1 VDLVHV
7 GILGPL
13 EVRDGLGGAVEVAG
27 ARLRSLLVRLAL
39 DAGRPVPARVLV
51 DAVWG
56 DQPPADE
63 ANALQTLISRLR
75 RALGDPGLIA
85 QSPAGYR
92 LAIGD
97 DAVDASRF
105 AALAADGARALRDGD
120 PITASA
126 VLREALVLWRGPAL
140 VDAGPALQPAADR
153 LEDLRIAAVVD
164 RVAADV
170 ELGQAETAI
179 PELDALA
186 VEHPLDE
193 RIARQQVLALAA
205 TGRQA
210 DALRAY
216 ERVRERLVDE
226 LGVDPSVE
234 LQAAHLAV
242 LRGEVEQPDPPV
254 APRRTNLRAQ
264 LTSFVGRDEEVTRVG
279 KTLEENRLV
288 TIVGPGG
295 AGKTRLAIE
304 AGAKL
309 TAADGVWFAE
319 LAPVT
324 DPGDI
329 ALTVL
334 GSLGLRETH
343 LLDRRAQIT
352 QRDALGRLQDSL
364 ADKCAVLILDNCEHL
379 IDGSARLVDFL
390 LGVCPQLRVLTT
402 SREPLAITGEALVV
416 IPPLGQPA
424 PGTGAADALEYP
436 AVRLFADRAAA
447 VRPDFTVNDDTVTAV
462 VEIVRRLDGLP
473 LAIELAAARM
483 RGLPL
488 ADIESRLS
496 DRFRLLTGGSR
507 TAMPRHRTLR
517 AVVEWSWDL
526 LTPAERLLAER
537 LAVFPAGAT
546 VRSATAVCSDEQ
558 VPAGDI
564 ADLLASLV
572 DKSLLQLA
580 GNGERFRMLETLRE
594 YGVERL
600 AERGELAG
608 IRRRHADFFAALVAD
623 ADRHLRTAEQLPW
636 MRELSDERE
645 NLLAALRILVDDGD
659 AQGAL
664 EFACRLGWY
673 WMFTGAHADATTWL
687 RYAMTAGTDVDP
699 DLELL
704 AHSML
709 AVTAASASNEPD
721 ADEVEQGMQRLR
733 ELGDRFDRADVD
745 RYPMLAL
752 MRPVVTMF
760 AGGQD
765 KLELAVEDA
774 LASQDEW
781 VAASAQMF
789 RANIA
794 ENEGDIDTMRATV
807 TDALAR
813 FTTMG
818 ERWGLA
824 SCLQMVGQLHTS
836 DGRLDDALANYQEAM
851 RLVGELGAHDDQA
864 WLCLRLA
871 DVHARRGE
879 LTQAMEMVQR
889 ATEMS
894 EASGS
899 AREAVFGRVVMA
911 DVLRRAGDIDGA
923 RRLVHEAE
931 NRLAA
936 MPASHP
942 LQNHGLAITLAVA
955 AKHHLLDGDLEQG
968 DRSLARA
975 YETALETRDMPIVAA
990 AGCVTAMRAV
1000 LAGDPVDAAER
1011 LGAAARLRGT
1021 PDETQPDIA
1030 ELTAR
1035 LRGELGDD
1043 EFERIFEDGRS
1054 LQRDPAIDR
1063 LRPRTYTRR
1072 L

>member
-13 EVRDGLGGAVEVAG
+13 EVRDGVGGPVEIAG
-27 ARLRSLLVRLAL
+27 ARLRALVVRLAL
-39 DAGRPVPARVLV
+39 DAGRPVAARVLIE
-51 DAVWG
+51 AVWG

-63 ANALQTLISRLR
+63 ANALQTLVSRLR
-75 RALGDPGLIA
+75 RTLGDPALIA

-92 LAIGD
+92 LAIGT
-97 DAVDASRF
+97 DAVDAVRF
-105 AALAADGARALRDGD
+105 ASLAADGARALRDGD
-120 PITASA
+120 PVTASA
-126 VLREALVLWRGPAL
+126 LLRDGLALWRGPAL
-140 VDAGPALQPAADR
+140 ADAGAALQVAADR
-153 LEDLRIAAVVD
+153 LEDQRIAAVVD
-164 RVAADV
+164 RAAADV

-179 PELDALA
+179 PDLDVLA
-186 VEHPLDE
+186 VQHPLDE

-205 TGRQA
+205 VGRQA

-216 ERVRERLVDE
+216 ERIRERLADE

-242 LRGEVEQPDPPV
+242 LRGEVEQPDPP
-254 APRRTNLRAQ
+254 APPRRTNLRAQ

-295 AGKTRLAIE
+295 AGKTRLATE

-309 TAADGVWFAE
+309 TAADGVWLAE

-324 DPGDI
+324 DAGDI
-329 ALTVL
+329 AQAVL
-334 GSLGLRETH
+334 GSLGVRETH
-343 LLDRRAQIT
+343 LLNQRTKLT

-379 IDGSARLVDFL
+379 IDASARLVDFL
-390 LGVCPQLRVLTT
+390 LGVCPQLRVLAT

-424 PGTGAADALEYP
+424 IGTSAAEALEYP

-447 VRPDFTVNDDTVTAV
+447 VRPDFTVNDDTVAAV

-526 LTPAERLLAER
+526 LTPAERLIAER

-546 VRSATAVCSDEQ
+546 VRSASAVCSDDE
-558 VPAGDI
+558 VPMADV

-572 DKSLLQLA
+572 DKSLLQLTA
-580 GNGERFRMLETLRE
+580 SGERFRMLETLRE

-608 IRRRHADFFAALVAD
+608 IRRRHADFFAGIVME
-623 ADRHLRTAEQLPW
+623 ADRHLRTAGQLPW

-664 EFACRLGWY
+664 EFASRLGWY
-673 WMFTGAHADATTWL
+673 WMFTGAHADAATWL
-687 RYAMTAGTDVDP
+687 RFAMTAGDDVDP

-709 AVTAASASNEPD
+709 AITSASGTNEPN
-721 ADEVEQGMQRLR
+721 ADEVEAGLQRLR
-733 ELGDRFDRADVD
+733 DLGDRFDNADVN

-760 AGGQD
+760 AGSPD
-765 KLELAVEDA
+765 ELEAAVADA
-774 LASQDEW
+774 LASDDEW

-794 ENEGDIDTMRATV
+794 ENEGDIETMRSSI

-824 SCLQMVGQLHTS
+824 SCLQTVGQLHTN
-836 DGRLDDALANYQEAM
+836 DGHLDDALDNYLEAM

-871 DVHARRGE
+871 DVHVRRGE
-879 LTQAMEMVQR
+879 LTQAMEMIQR
-889 ATEMS
+889 AADMS

-911 DVLRRAGDIDGA
+911 DLLRRTGDVEGA
-923 RRLVHEAE
+923 RELVRDAE

-942 LQNHGLAITLAVA
+942 MQNHGLAVTLAVA
-955 AKHHLLDGDLEQG
+955 AKHHLLDGELNQADQT
-968 DRSLARA
+968 LARS
-975 YETALETRDMPIVAA
+975 YETALETRDMPIVATV
-990 AGCVTAMRAV
+990 GSVTAMRAAR
-1000 LAGDPVDAAER
+1000 AGAPADAAER

-1021 PDETQPDIA
+1021 SDETHPDIA
-1030 ELTAR
+1030 ELTAQ
-1035 LRGELGDD
+1035 LRDELGDD
-1043 EFERIFEDGRS
+1043 SFEQAFEAGRS
-1054 LQRDPAIDR
+1054 LQRDAAIDR
-1063 LRPRTYTRR
+1063 LRP
-1072 L
+1072 

>member
-13 EVRDGLGGAVEVAG
+13 EVWDGLGGPVEVAG

-39 DAGRPVPARVLV
+39 DAGRPVAARVLIE
-51 DAVWG
+51 AVWG

-63 ANALQTLISRLR
+63 ANALQTLVSRLR
-75 RALGDPGLIA
+75 RALGDPALIA

-97 DAVDASRF
+97 DSVDMARF
-105 AALAADGARALRDGD
+105 TSLAAEGAQALRDGD
-120 PITASA
+120 PKTASA
-126 VLREALVLWRGPAL
+126 VLRDALGLWRGPAL

-170 ELGQAETAI
+170 ELGRAETAI
-179 PELDALA
+179 PDVDALA

-205 TGRQA
+205 AGRQA

-216 ERVRERLVDE
+216 ERIRERLADE

-234 LQAAHLAV
+234 LQSAHLAV
-242 LRGEVEQPDPPV
+242 LRGEVEQPDVPV
-254 APRRTNLRAQ
+254 APRRTNLRAP

-295 AGKTRLAIE
+295 AGKTRLATE

-309 TAADGVWFAE
+309 TAADGVWLAE

-324 DPGDI
+324 DPADI
-329 ALTVL
+329 AQAVL
-334 GSLGLRETH
+334 GSLGVRETH
-343 LLDRRAQIT
+343 LLDRRAKIT
-352 QRDALGRLQDSL
+352 QRDAFGRLQDTL

-379 IDGSARLVDFL
+379 IEASARLVDFL
-390 LGVCPQLRVLTT
+390 LGECPQLRVLTT

-424 PGTGAADALEYP
+424 PGTSAAEALEYP

-447 VRPDFTVNDDTVTAV
+447 VRPDFTVNDDTVAAV
-462 VEIVRRLDGLP
+462 VEIVRSLDGLP

-488 ADIESRLS
+488 AEIEARLS

-546 VRSATAVCSDEQ
+546 VPTATAVCSDGD
-558 VPAGDI
+558 VPAADM

-572 DKSLLQLA
+572 DKSLLQLT

-608 IRRRHADFFAALVAD
+608 IRRRHADYFAAVVME
-623 ADRHLRTAEQLPW
+623 ADRHLRTSDQLPW
-636 MRELSDERE
+636 MRELRDERE

-664 EFACRLGWY
+664 EFASRLGWY

-687 RYAMTAGTDVDP
+687 RFAMSAGNDVDP

-709 AVTAASASNEPD
+709 AITSASGASEPN
-721 ADEVEQGMQRLR
+721 AEQVEAGLQRLR
-733 ELGDRFDRADVD
+733 DLGDRFETADVD

-752 MRPVVTMF
+752 MRPVVMLF
-760 AGGQD
+760 GGSPD
-765 KLELAVEDA
+765 ELEAAVTEA
-774 LASQDEW
+774 LASRDEW

-794 ENEGDIDTMRATV
+794 ENEGDVETMRSSIM
-807 TDALAR
+807 DALAR
-813 FTTMG
+813 FTAMG

-824 SCLQMVGQLHTS
+824 SCLQTVAQLHAN
-836 DGRLDDALANYQEAM
+836 DGRLDDALENYLEAM

-871 DVHARRGE
+871 DVHVRRGE
-879 LTQAMEMVQR
+879 LGQAIEMVQR
-889 ATEMS
+889 ATDMS
-894 EASGS
+894 ESSGS

-911 DVLRRAGDIDGA
+911 DVLRRTGDVERA
-923 RRLVHEAE
+923 RRLVQEAE
-931 NRLAA
+931 DRLAA
-936 MPASHP
+936 MPPSHP
-942 LQNHGLAITLAVA
+942 MQSHGLAITLAVA
-955 AKHHLLDGDLEQG
+955 AKHHLLDGDLEQAEQTLV
-968 DRSLARA
+968 RS

-990 AGCVTAMRAV
+990 VGSVTATRAAR
-1000 LAGDPVDAAER
+1000 AGDPGDAAER

-1021 PDETQPDIA
+1021 PDHTHPDIA
-1030 ELTAR
+1030 ELTAQ
-1035 LRGELGDD
+1035 LRDELGDD
-1043 EFERIFEDGRS
+1043 GFEHAFEAGRS
-1054 LQRDPAIDR
+1054 LQRDAAIDR
-1063 LRPRTYTRR
+1063 LRP
-1072 L
+1072 